1 MFSYRRRSGFLGAT
15 ASLLGLL
22 LSSPLPAWATNRA
35 LLVGVTAYDNLP
47 ENRQLHGPSND
58 AELMRGMLRDQG
70 FAERDIITLADDLPG
85 AESPTRRAID
95 RAFSRL
101 AAGTKPGDFVFVHF
115 SGHGSQQPARSKG
128 SDAELAEPDGLD
140 ETILPRDVGR
150 WDGTTRT
157 VGGAL
162 TDDEIMAS
170 LSGIRER
177 GAFVWAVFDSC
188 HSGDITRGAPGEDG
202 ERERRVAPTE
212 LGVPASALQAAI
224 RPAGQTDGETDG
236 QTHNQ
241 TRGQPAEPA
250 VGAGTGP
257 ATSWAP
263 PAGAGGMIVFSASQ
277 SGETTPELRL
287 PLALLSRRSQGLF
300 TFTLAQVIGQF
311 PQLTYRQLMAQV
323 QHRYVAMGR
332 DRPTPVLAGQQADL
346 DRVIFGGAG
355 NPTPRQW
362 RIENRKGQLSVA
374 AGALQELSPGS
385 ILGIVAQPVDRDD
398 RILGFARVV
407 DTGIARSR
415 LEPVAYEGKDRV
427 KSADLPSP
435 AYARLVRQQMLPRLP
450 VALPCDAATTRE
462 GEPQPAVTPCA
473 TSNATVNEALK
484 RVRNTPSL
492 PVEFVPP
499 GSTKA
504 IVRLAVWDRRLWLLT
519 ASGDLDLRNSP
530 AIRLDRG
537 AAAVAKVLA
546 DSLKQVSR
554 VRNLEDI
561 AAHSRTG
568 ASGLKVDLKVQR
580 KGETEWRQVS
590 TGEPF
595 AAKSGDRLA
604 FSLLNGGRDAVDVT
618 MLFVDARWGI
628 RVAYPSPDSIVSNR
642 IPAMSSK
649 PVQVTA
655 TVRADES
662 GGTAGIER
670 MLVIAVPARPQ
681 TPEADFRYLAQA
693 TLPVE
698 RGAAGA
704 KKSLWARL
712 LEQAAFATGEER
724 AIKVPPPDVA
734 APELRVISWYA
745 ARE

>member
-1 MFSYRRRSGFLGAT
+1 MYSCRHRSGLLGAS
-15 ASLLGLL
+15 AGLLGLL
-22 LSSPLPAWATNRA
+22 LSSPLPAWAANRA
-35 LLVGVTAYDNLP
+35 LLVGVTGYDNLP
-47 ENRQLHGPSND
+47 ESRQLRGPSND

-70 FAERDIITLADDLPG
+70 FAERDIITLADNLPG

-95 RAFSRL
+95 RAFARL
-101 AAGTKPGDFVFVHF
+101 TAATEPGDVVFVHF
-115 SGHGSQQPARSKG
+115 SGHGSQQPAKPLG
-128 SDAELAEPDGLD
+128 SDSELVEPDGLD

-150 WDGTTRT
+150 WDGTART
-157 VGGAL
+157 VSGAL

-170 LSGIRER
+170 LSAIRER

-188 HSGDITRGAPGEDG
+188 HSGDITRGAPGDEG
-202 ERERRVAPTE
+202 ERERRVAPSE
-212 LGVPASALQAAI
+212 LGVPASALQAAV
-224 RPAGQTDGETDG
+224 RPAGQTPV
-236 QTHNQ
+236 Q
-241 TRGQPAEPA
+241 TRGRSAGPAA
-250 VGAGTGP
+250 

-263 PAGAGGMIVFSASQ
+263 PAGVGGMIVFSASQ

-287 PLALLSRRSQGLF
+287 PQALLSRRTQGLF

-332 DRPTPVLAGQQADL
+332 DRPTPVLAGQQPDL

-355 NPTPRQW
+355 NAAARQW
-362 RIENRKGQLSVA
+362 RIENRKGGLSVA

-385 ILGIVAQPVDRDD
+385 ILGIVAQPADRN
-398 RILGFARVV
+398 RSILGFARVV
-407 DTGIARSR
+407 DTDIARSH
-415 LEPVAYEGKDRV
+415 LELVAYEGKGRL
-427 KSADLPSP
+427 KSEDIPSP
-435 AYARLVRQQMLPRLP
+435 AYARLIRQQMPPRLA
-450 VALPCDAATTRE
+450 VALPCDAATSRS
-462 GEPQPAVTPCA
+462 GEPRPAATPCD
-473 TSNATVNEALK
+473 TSNATVNEALELARK
-484 RVRNTPSL
+484 NPSL
-492 PVEFVPP
+492 PVEFVPA
-499 GSTKA
+499 GSNKA
-504 IVRLAVWDRRLWLLT
+504 IVRLAVWDGRLWLLT
-519 ASGDLDLRNSP
+519 ASGDLDPRNSP
-530 AIRLDRG
+530 AIRLGRG
-537 AAAVAKVLA
+537 AAAVAEVLA
-546 DSLKQVSR
+546 DSLRQVSR

-568 ASGLKVDLKVQR
+568 ASGLQVDLKVQR

-590 TGEPF
+590 TVEPF

-604 FSLLNGGRDAVDVT
+604 FSLLNTGRDAVDVT

-628 RVAYPSPDSIVSNR
+628 QAAYPLSESIVSNR
-642 IPAMSSK
+642 IPARSSE
-649 PVQVTA
+649 PVKVTA
-655 TVRADES
+655 TVRADETDS
-662 GGTAGIER
+662 TAGTER

-704 KKSLWARL
+704 NKSLWARL

-724 AIKVPPPDVA
+724 SIKVPPPDLA
-734 APELRVISWYA
+734 APELRVISWYT